1 MDDIR
6 DSIVHRC
13 AVAYREIATKA
24 FLFGVLVVVA
34 IGTMRELWKTYTLDY
49 KDEDHEDD
57 DWWGGP

>member
-1 MDDIR
+1 M
-6 DSIVHRC
+6 SEL
-13 AVAYREIATKA
+13 AAKA